1 MCVVHISKS
10 NFKFYQIRK
19 YLRQSKIHFIS
30 NNFTSTNSEH
40 SKIAI
45 GNQKSLCRICKVLKI
60 FIFTVVHK
68 SIPFVTK
75 DIKSTKRNSSRFCK
89 NVPRSSIAAQCQI
102 VTFMFPNKFALFSNQ
117 SASMHRIYVAG
128 YSEDVRNLI
137 LVYPTLICKFFRT
150 FLGEIHRVNPE
161 ILVYPRIHRIH
172 L

>member
-1 MCVVHISKS
+1 MCAVHISKS

-45 GNQKSLCRICKVLKI
+45 GNQKSLCSICKVLKI

-75 DIKSTKRNSSRFCK
+75 DMKSTKRNSSRFCK
-89 NVPRSSIAAQCQI
+89 NAPRSSIAAQCQI
-102 VTFMFPNKFALFSNQ
+102 VSFMFPNISPLPPYQPINIHIIQ
-117 SASMHRIYVAG
+117 VAG
-128 YSEDVRNLI
+128 ITDSILSAITNFSTFNFTRNKSKLCCV
-137 LVYPTLICKFFRT
+137 L
-150 FLGEIHRVNPE
+150 
-161 ILVYPRIHRIH
+161 
-172 L
+172 